1 MPYATSSGGVFGL
14 SKALAPRLAEDGI
27 RVNLLMPGNVDTPL
41 KRRAEEA
48 MNASGRAR
56 NPVLA
61 EPAGVARVVRFP
73 LSDEADYVR
82 GEVFTR
88 GRRRRESLGRSG
100 ESRGCPFGILSTGVA
115 DLFVS
120 AWPCFLLVLLY
131 VVTTTLAPGFEGQP
145 IRRPVVQVLYAL
157 N

>member
-27 RVNLLMPGNVDTPL
+27 RVNLLLPGNVDTPL

-56 NPVLA
+56 NPVVA

-73 LSDEADYVR
+73 LSDEADYVPRR
-82 GEVFTR
+82 GVHAGT
-88 GRRRRESLGRSG
+88 
-100 ESRGCPFGILSTGVA
+100 TQAGVA
-115 DLFVS
+115 WAVGREQRLSFRD
-120 AWPCFLLVLLY
+120 
-131 VVTTTLAPGFEGQP
+131 
-145 IRRPVVQVLYAL
+145 PVDKDS
-157 N
+157 